1 MAFTNMDADAFMMAH
16 MDDNEDAYASAVES
30 KIAEHEAWSSPLI
43 DLILNHECPVTSCLL
58 KAVKTGGNALEWA
71 ARNDADAFENI
82 LGLMSF
88 GISNAI
94 PEVALAFAS
103 VRKDLFTAPLS
114 VLIESNDDAV
124 AGAIAVMMER
134 DITLATIAEAEH
146 VDVENLNRSQ
156 LSAATFM
163 SIMGSFVMQAGVHA

>member
-1 MAFTNMDADAFMMAH
+1 
-16 MDDNEDAYASAVES
+16 
-30 KIAEHEAWSSPLI
+30 
-43 DLILNHECPVTSCLL
+43 
-58 KAVKTGGNALEWA
+58 
-71 ARNDADAFENI
+71 
-82 LGLMSF
+82 MSF

-103 VRKDLFTAPLS
+103 VRKDLFTVPLS

-134 DITLATIAEAEH
+134 DITLATIAKAGH

-156 LSAATFM
+156 LSTATFM
-163 SIMGSFVMQAGVHA
+163 SIMSSFVMQAGVHA

>member
-1 MAFTNMDADAFMMAH
+1 MPTH
-16 MDDNEDAYASAVES
+16 
-30 KIAEHEAWSSPLI
+30 
-43 DLILNHECPVTSCLL
+43 
-58 KAVKTGGNALEWA
+58 
-71 ARNDADAFENI
+71 FENI
-82 LGLMSF
+82 LSLMSF

-103 VRKDLFTAPLS
+103 VRKDLFTEALC
-114 VLIESNDDAV
+114 VLIDSNDDVV
-124 AGAIAVMMER
+124 ARAIAVMMER

-163 SIMGSFVMQAGVHA
+163 SIMSSFVMQAGVHA